1 MFFFGKKKKAAEQ
14 PAAEAKPVVDRQEL
28 VAQAEQRKAAL
39 ESAPDKAA
47 RIRLLNEIGSLYFQ
61 AEEVDQAIV
70 YYEKSLEEDKQL
82 GKAYTDQLKLYNLKR
97 QEAAAAKDDANL
109 TFYMNKVQELMQLSK
124 DVIRGKV

>member
-14 PAAEAKPVVDRQEL
+14 PAPEATPALDRQEL
-28 VAQAEQRKAAL
+28 MAQIEQQKSAL
-39 ESAPDKAA
+39 ESAPDKTA

-61 AEEVDQAIV
+61 AEEVDQAIA
-70 YYEKSLEEDKQL
+70 YYEKSLDEDKQL
-82 GKAYTDQLKLYNLKR
+82 GKAYTDLLKLYNLKR
-97 QEAAAAKDDANL
+97 QEAAAAKDDTNL